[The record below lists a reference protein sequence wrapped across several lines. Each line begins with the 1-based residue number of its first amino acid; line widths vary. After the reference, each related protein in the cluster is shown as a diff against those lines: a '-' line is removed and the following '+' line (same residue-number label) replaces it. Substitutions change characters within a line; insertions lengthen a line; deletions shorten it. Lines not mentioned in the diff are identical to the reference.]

1 MSLSTRNTTIR
12 RFFRRPVVPLFVLL
26 GAAWLAAGTPAEAGS
41 GSAFNF
47 LRTDVGARAGA
58 LGGSIVTMADDP
70 NLYFYNPAGL
80 ATLTRR
86 RFSVGYFK
94 HLLDINSANLAWG
107 EKIEGFGYV
116 GAGALYMNYGEFQR
130 TGEEGQNLG
139 TFGAG
144 ELSAG
149 VAYADVIGGRF
160 LYGAGAKFIYSS
172 IGEYNSSAFAID
184 LGTQFIA
191 VPERVVLGLSLLHL
205 GAQLDPYATVAED
218 LPLDLRFGV
227 ALTPEHL
234 PATFI
239 VEVHRLTD
247 ERETFAAHFKA
258 FAAGVEFTVTQNVFL
273 RAGYNNERRQD
284 LAMASGSGLAGF
296 SLGTGI
302 ATGDYQFD
310 YSFTSNG
317 PVGAFHRFSIAF

>member
-1 MSLSTRNTTIR
+1 MKSI
-12 RFFRRPVVPLFVLL
+12 FRKLAILGVILF
-26 GAAWLAAGTPAEAGS
+26 AGISASEAGS
-41 GSAFNF
+41 GSSFNF
-47 LRTDVGARAGA
+47 LRTDVGARAGG
-58 LGGSIVTMADDP
+58 LGGSIAALSDDP
-70 NLYFYNPAGL
+70 NLVFYNPAGL
-80 ATLTRR
+80 ATLSRR
-86 RFSVGYFK
+86 RVALGYFK

-107 EKIEGFGYV
+107 EHVDGFGYV

-149 VAYADVIGGRF
+149 VAYADAIGDRF

-172 IGEYNSSAFAID
+172 IGEYSSSAVAVD

-205 GAQLDPYATVAED
+205 GAQLDPYSTMTED

-227 ALTPEHL
+227 SLSPEHL
-234 PATFI
+234 PATFLLD
-239 VEVHRLTD
+239 VHRLTD
-247 ERETFAAHFKA
+247 ERDSFAAHFKA
-258 FAAGVEFTVTQNVFL
+258 FAVGVEFTLSPNVFL

-284 LAMASGSGLAGF
+284 LDMGEGTGSGLAGF

-310 YSFTSNG
+310 YAFTSNG

>member
-1 MSLSTRNTTIR
+1 MKSIAGNIALIT
-12 RFFRRPVVPLFVLL
+12 VVLL
-26 GAAWLAAGTPAEAGS
+26 VVCGVTEARS
-41 GSAFNF
+41 GSTFNF

-58 LGGSIVTMADDP
+58 LGGSIAAMSDDP
-70 NLYFYNPAGL
+70 NLVFYNPAGL
-80 ATLTRR
+80 ATLSRR
-86 RFSVGYFK
+86 RVSLGYFK
-94 HLLDINSANLAWG
+94 HLLDINSANLSWG
-107 EKIEGFGYV
+107 ERIDGFGYV

-149 VAYADVIGGRF
+149 VAYADAIGDRF

-172 IGEYNSSAFAID
+172 IGEYSSSAVALD

-191 VPERVVLGLSLLHL
+191 VPDRVVLGLSLLHV
-205 GAQLDPYATVAED
+205 GAQLDPYATAGED

-227 ALTPEHL
+227 ALSPEHL
-234 PATFI
+234 PATFVVDI
-239 VEVHRLTD
+239 HRLTE
-247 ERETFAAHFKA
+247 ERDSFAAHFKA
-258 FAAGVEFTVTQNVFL
+258 FSAGVEFILSPNVFL

-284 LAMASGSGLAGF
+284 LALAEGTGSGLAGF

-310 YSFTSNG
+310 YAFTSNG